1 MKAPVVLLTLP
12 SQPSEPSVYLLLT
25 ILRAYDLSG
34 DMEGDALLEI
44 LFEQVFLITGHVVSP
59 VVLGVVNDPATR
71 DRIGPSEPGRP
82 SYEEGRLSK
91 AEQHA
96 IMRAHIASRL
106 YFPGMIILARE

>member
-1 MKAPVVLLTLP
+1 MKAPVVLLTQPTLP
-12 SQPSEPSVYLLLT
+12 CEPSIYFLFA
-25 ILRAYDLSG
+25 ILRADDLSG
-34 DMEGDALLEI
+34 DMEGNALLEI

-91 AEQHA
+91 AEQRA
-96 IMRAHIASRL
+96 IMRAHIASRF